1 MLFTNL
7 LVHAQRHIEKRRR
20 YNRLA
25 NEIECLSP
33 RELAD
38 LRADRS
44 QMLGDLRRDFYG

>member
-7 LVHAQRHIEKRRR
+7 IIRAQRRLEKRRR

-25 NEIECLSP
+25 NEIEGLSP

-38 LRADRS
+38 MRADRS
-44 QMLGDLRRDFYG
+44 QMLGDLRRAIYG